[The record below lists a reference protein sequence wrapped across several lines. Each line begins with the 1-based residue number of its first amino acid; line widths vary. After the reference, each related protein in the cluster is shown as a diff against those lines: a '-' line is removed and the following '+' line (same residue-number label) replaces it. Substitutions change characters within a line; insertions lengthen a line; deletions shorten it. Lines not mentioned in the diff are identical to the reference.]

1 MQPFSSRFQAGQ
13 LLASKLSDYRN
24 HPEVL
29 ILALPRGG
37 VPVAYEI
44 AKELNLPLDVFL
56 VRKLGVPG
64 EDELAMGAI
73 GSGGLRILNR
83 DVLEERRISDA
94 TIEAVTIR
102 EQKELE
108 RREALYRID
117 RPPLSLKNRTLIL
130 VDDGSATGATMLAA
144 AQTARS
150 QNPSRIV
157 AAVPVASTEAYDSL
171 KEEVDEIVCQ
181 IVTPALQAIGF
192 WYENFTQ
199 LSDEE
204 VAELLHRALLIKKS
218 TENL

>member
-1 MQPFSSRFQAGQ
+1 MQPFSSRFEAGQ

-24 HPEVL
+24 HPKAL

-37 VPVAYEI
+37 VPVGYEI
-44 AKELNLPLDVFL
+44 AKEINLPLDVFL

-73 GSGGLRILNR
+73 GSGGVRILNR
-83 DVLEERRISDA
+83 DVLRERRVSDA
-94 TIEAVTIR
+94 EIEAVTIR

-108 RREALYRID
+108 RREALYRIG
-117 RPPLSLKNRTLIL
+117 RSPLSLKNRALIL
-130 VDDGSATGATMLAA
+130 VDDGIATGATMLAA
-144 AQTARS
+144 AQAIRS

-157 AAVPVASTEAYDSL
+157 VAVPVASTEAYDTL
-171 KEEVDEIVCQ
+171 KGEVDQVVCQ
-181 IVTPALQAIGF
+181 IVTPALQAVGF

-204 VAELLHRALLIKKS
+204 VAELLHRAILIRKS
-218 TENL
+218 TESM

>member
-1 MQPFSSRFQAGQ
+1 MRPFSSRFEAGQ
-13 LLASKLSDYRN
+13 LLASKLSDYQN

-73 GSGGLRILNR
+73 GSGGVRVLNR
-83 DVLEERRISDA
+83 DVLRERRVSEA
-94 TIEAVTIR
+94 AIEAVTIK
-102 EQKELE
+102 EQKELK
-108 RREALYRID
+108 RREALYRLG
-117 RPPLSLKNRTLIL
+117 RPPLTLKNRTLIL
-130 VDDGSATGATMLAA
+130 VDDGAATGATMLAA
-144 AQTARS
+144 AQTAGS

-157 AAVPVASTEAYDSL
+157 VAVPVASTEAYDSL
-171 KEEVDEIVCQ
+171 NGKVDEIVCQ
-181 IVTPALQAIGF
+181 VVTPALEAVGL

-199 LSDEE
+199 LTDEE
-204 VAELLHRALLIKKS
+204 VAELLDRARLIKQS